1 MAVSPIFR
9 AGKACRRQPSGELH
23 RRIQHAK
30 AAASFALFRP
40 AGGRDSTPKAPM
52 LLLRDASV
60 KQLHPYFH
68 FATYR

>member
-1 MAVSPIFR
+1 MAASPIFR
-9 AGKACRRQPSGELH
+9 AGKGCRRQPSAELH

-30 AAASFALFRP
+30 AAASFASSHP
-40 AGGRDSTPKAPM
+40 AGDQDSTPKAPM